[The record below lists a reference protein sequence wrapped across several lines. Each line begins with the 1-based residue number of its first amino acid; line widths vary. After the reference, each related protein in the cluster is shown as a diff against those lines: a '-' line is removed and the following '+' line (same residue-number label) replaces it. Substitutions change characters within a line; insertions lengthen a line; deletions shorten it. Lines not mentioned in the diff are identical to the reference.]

1 MTNITQNPRNQN
13 NVPQNNLAWDSAIRQ
28 AVDFAEAGFG
38 PYRNIAE
45 ALALNLN
52 VNFDVAVELMAEEVA
67 ARAAA
72 K

>member
-1 MTNITQNPRNQN
+1 MEYNIAQS
-13 NVPQNNLAWDSAIRQ
+13 SAVRQ

-38 PYRNIAE
+38 PYANIAE
-45 ALALNLN
+45 ALAKNLK
-52 VNFDVAVELMAEEVA
+52 VDFDAAVELMAEEVA

>member
-1 MTNITQNPRNQN
+1 MQNLNIAQNS
-13 NVPQNNLAWDSAIRQ
+13 VVRQ

-38 PYRNIAE
+38 PYANIVE
-45 ALALNLN
+45 ALAKSLKID
-52 VNFDVAVELMAEEVA
+52 FDAAVELMADEVA